1 LVGLHGSLSAARSGS
16 FRSSSLSGKSPGKAS
31 STSWSEYDPAA
42 LENELADLAYQAEDG
57 DAYCSSMTCT
67 LVPEPRKNPTWDGTD
82 FFNLWDDEEEHE
94 VQATGLIV
102 LVKKRKNEIH

>member
-1 LVGLHGSLSAARSGS
+1 
-16 FRSSSLSGKSPGKAS
+16 
-31 STSWSEYDPAA
+31 
-42 LENELADLAYQAEDG
+42 
-57 DAYCSSMTCT
+57 MTCT
-67 LVPEPRKNPTWDGTD
+67 LVPEAENNPTWDGTD